1 MTARPSVSAIMPA
14 YNAAATIREALT
26 ALCAALHPG
35 DELIVFDDG
44 STDTTGAIASGA
56 GARVLR
62 NDGPPRGPAH
72 GRNKA
77 AAEAQGELL
86 FFVDADVVIAPD
98 ALDRLLDAMIT
109 ASSSAAF
116 GSYDDQ
122 PRSHRSASLYM
133 NLRHHHVHHQGP
145 HDATTFWAGI
155 GLIERRAFECMSGF
169 DAELF
174 ATSSIEDVELGMR
187 MAQAGHRILLVPGA
201 QGTHLKDWT
210 LPQVWRTDIVKR
222 ALPWSRLISQ
232 GKAPGADLNLAYRE
246 RVNAGLALAVIPAAA
261 LAVVRPQAALVS
273 AAAVAAYVYRNRRFF
288 VFLARRMPLSK
299 LPAGMAMH
307 WCYHVYSST
316 TFAVVAA
323 AQQISRPR
331 ATSAQPKR

>member
-1 MTARPSVSAIMPA
+1 MMARPSVSAIMPA
-14 YNAAATIREALT
+14 YNAAATIGEALT
-26 ALCAALHPG
+26 ALRAALRPG

-44 STDTTGAIASGA
+44 SSDITGAIASSG

-62 NDGPPRGPAH
+62 NDGPPLGPAH

-77 AAEAQGELL
+77 AAEAKGDLL

-98 ALDRLLDAMIT
+98 ALDRLLNAMT
-109 ASSSAAF
+109 SANGSAAF

-122 PRSHRSASLYM
+122 PRSHRAASLYM
-133 NLRHHHVHHQGP
+133 NLRHHHVHHQGRQE
-145 HDATTFWAGI
+145 ATTFWAGI
-155 GLIERRAFECMSGF
+155 GLIERRAFRSMSGF

-187 MAQAGHRILLVPGA
+187 LAQAGHRILLVPDA

-232 GKAPGADLNLAYRE
+232 GKAAGADLNLARRE
-246 RVNAGLALAVIPAAA
+246 RVNAALALAVIPAAA
-261 LAVVRPQAALVS
+261 LAVVRPQAALAS
-273 AAAVAAYVYRNRRFF
+273 AATVAAYVYRNRRFF
-288 VFLARRMPLSK
+288 AFLARRMPLSK
-299 LPAGMAMH
+299 LPAAMAMH
-307 WCYHVYSST
+307 WCYHVYSSI

-323 AQQISRPR
+323 AHQVGRPR
-331 ATSAQPKR
+331 ATSAQPKQ